1 MLLSWLPQD
10 LTGRRVLDAGC
21 GTGALAFEAAR
32 RGADVVGIDV
42 SPQLIAIADERTPA
56 ELRGRLRF
64 LAGDMLD
71 PALGQFDHIV
81 SMDVLIHYEA
91 DQIATAAAGLAERAS
106 QSLVF
111 TFAPGTPLLRTA
123 RAIGQFFPKSDR
135 SPTIIPVGHDY
146 LRARMS
152 RSLPKARLGRDQRV
166 SRRFLH
172 QPCAG
177 GADGMSR
184 GTRLW
189 KTVGSAVPA
198 LRRCGDDRT
207 AAVAAAAAVAVPGV
221 GRPGDGAAQRH
232 AQPGDDRR
240 TEDFG
245 DRRCDSGRAA
255 AAVRA
260 AARADRPQIRSS
272 PLVPWLEAGALSVV
286 RHAVAVLGARDHA
299 VRAAGDD
306 RRRRFRPHPARA
318 KSAAPWPSCSSA
330 PEWR

>member
-1 MLLSWLPQD
+1 MTHHLATPVISGWDAKRRRLEDYFDRTALDAWTALTSDAPVSKIRATVRAGREDMRNMLLSWLPQD

-42 SPQLIAIADERTPA
+42 SPQLIAIADERTPDD
-56 ELRGRLRF
+56 LRGRLRF

-71 PALGQFDHIV
+71 PALGRFDHIV

-152 RSLPKARLGRDQRV
+152 RSLPRATLGRDQRV
-166 SRRFLH
+166 SRGFYT
-172 QPCAG
+172 
-177 GADGMSR
+177 S
-184 GTRLW
+184 
-189 KTVGSAVPA
+189 
-198 LRRCGDDRT
+198 
-207 AAVAAAAAVAVPGV
+207 
-221 GRPGDGAAQRH
+221 H
-232 AQPGDDRR
+232 AQ
-240 TEDFG
+240 E
-245 DRRCDSGRAA
+245 
-255 AAVRA
+255 
-260 AARADRPQIRSS
+260 
-272 PLVPWLEAGALSVV
+272 
-286 RHAVAVLGARDHA
+286 VLTA
-299 VRAAGDD
+299 
-306 RRRRFRPHPARA
+306 
-318 KSAAPWPSCSSA
+318 
-330 PEWR
+330 